1 MASKREKAPDRRMR
15 KIVLVICE
23 GETEVRYINLLKTWY
38 KSPIRIVSHLSDV
51 RYGCTSIGEWTYI
64 HKGDGRTGR
73 GDANV
78 HP

>member
-15 KIVLVICE
+15 KIALVICE

-51 RYGCTSIGEWTYI
+51 RYGCLTTEKVYTILT
-64 HKGDGRTGR
+64 
-73 GDANV
+73 
-78 HP
+78 

>member
-15 KIVLVICE
+15 KIALVICE
-23 GETEVRYINLLKTWY
+23 GETEVRYINLLKTLY

-51 RYGCTSIGEWTYI
+51 RYGCTSIG
-64 HKGDGRTGR
+64 GVD
-73 GDANV
+73 V